1 MMKPETAHIERIRNI
16 MAKLLVGFKTNP
28 TRVARLDA
36 ARNNPAGL
44 MALGDENH

>member
-1 MMKPETAHIERIRNI
+1 MMNPETAHIERIRNI
-16 MAKLLVGFKTNP
+16 MAKLLVGLKTNP

>member
-16 MAKLLVGFKTNP
+16 MARLLVGLKTP
-28 TRVARLDA
+28 HELPGLMH